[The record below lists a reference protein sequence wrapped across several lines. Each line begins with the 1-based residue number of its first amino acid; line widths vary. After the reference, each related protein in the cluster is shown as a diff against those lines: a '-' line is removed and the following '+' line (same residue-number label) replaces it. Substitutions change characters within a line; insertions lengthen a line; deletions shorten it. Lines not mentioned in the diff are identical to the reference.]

1 MRFFR
6 VVAGVT
12 VAAALSWVAF
22 ANAQVA
28 GADNESNTDEP
39 GASAAAD
46 AEAPARIQEEPLQ
59 SQDIEE
65 IKVITGPQGQS
76 VFELETQRQAII
88 REAVLADMRM
98 RERLEQEFAW
108 READPD
114 LKDGESRIKW
124 GYSLQAEQRMRRDT
138 AFMNDLSMDQYEPA
152 SIFRV
157 EF

>member
-12 VAAALSWVAF
+12 LAAALSWATF
-22 ANAQVA
+22 ANAQIA
-28 GADNESNTDEP
+28 GADNESKSDEP

-46 AEAPARIQEEPLQ
+46 AEAPATIQEEPLQ
-59 SQDIEE
+59 RQDIEE
-65 IKVITGPQGQS
+65 IKVISGPQGQTA
-76 VFELETQRQAII
+76 FELETQRQAII

-108 READPD
+108 RQADPD
-114 LKDGESRIKW
+114 LKDRESRIKW
-124 GYSLQAEQRMRRDT
+124 GYNPQAEQRMRRDT
-138 AFMNDLSMDQYEPA
+138 AFMNDLSMEQYEPA
-152 SIFRV
+152 SVFRI